1 MSFKRIVI
9 TGAPGTGKTAI
20 IKALETSG
28 FYCFH
33 EFIRSMT
40 LEAKNEQHPDSVLSN
55 PIAFV
60 NDSKQF
66 NQQLLEGRRQQ
77 YESGQEQQE
86 ALVFYD
92 RGMPDVLA
100 YMDYFQQAYESD
112 FLHACERHNY
122 DHIFLLP
129 PWEAIYV
136 QDNERLETY
145 KQATEIHE
153 HLKHTYVSLG
163 YDVKEVPFGTVPERI
178 WFIEN
183 HLNHSRE

>member
-86 ALVFYD
+86 ALVFYA
-92 RGMPDVLA
+92 RCA
-100 YMDYFQQAYESD
+100 S
-112 FLHACERHNY
+112 LHGL
-122 DHIFLLP
+122 FS
-129 PWEAIYV
+129 
-136 QDNERLETY
+136 T
-145 KQATEIHE
+145 
-153 HLKHTYVSLG
+153 SL
-163 YDVKEVPFGTVPERI
+163 
-178 WFIEN
+178 
-183 HLNHSRE
+183 

>member
-1 MSFKRIVI
+1 LNFKRIVI

-40 LEAKNEQHPDSVLSN
+40 VEAKNEQPPNSMLGN

-66 NQQLLEGRRQQ
+66 NLQLLEGRRKQ
-77 YESGQEQQE
+77 YEDGKKQEKAQ
-86 ALVFYD
+86 VFYD

-100 YMDYFQQAYESD
+100 YMDYFDQPYETD
-112 FLHACERHNY
+112 FLNACKKHNY
-122 DHIFLLP
+122 DGVFLLP

-145 KQATEIHE
+145 LQATEIHE
-153 HLKHTYVSLG
+153 HLKNTYASLG
-163 YDVKEVPFGTVPERI
+163 YVINEVPYGTVAERLA
-178 WFIEN
+178 FIKN
-183 HLNHSRE
+183 LLDMSRE

>member
-40 LEAKNEQHPDSVLSN
+40 LDAKNEQHPDTVLTN

-60 NDSKQF
+60 TDSKQF
-66 NQQLLEGRRQQ
+66 NQQLLDGRRKQ
-77 YESGQEQQE
+77 YEAAHDQKE
-86 ALVFYD
+86 ALFFYD

-100 YMDYFQQAYESD
+100 YMDYFDQVYGAD
-112 FLHACERHNY
+112 FRKDCEKHKY
-122 DHIFLLP
+122 DRIFLLP

-145 KQATEIHE
+145 EQATEIHE
-153 HLKHTYVSLG
+153 HLKNTYTVLG
-163 YDVKEVPFGTVPERI
+163 YDVKEIPFGTVPERI
-178 WFIEN
+178 SFIQN
-183 HLNHSRE
+183 LLN

>member
-1 MSFKRIVI
+1 MNFKRIVI

-40 LEAKNEQHPDSVLSN
+40 LEAKNDLHPDSVLSN

-60 NDSKQF
+60 SDSKQF
-66 NQQLLEGRRQQ
+66 NQQLLEGRKKQ
-77 YESGQEQQE
+77 YEDGQKQQKAE
-86 ALVFYD
+86 VFYD

-100 YMDYFQQAYESD
+100 YMDYFDQPYEAD
-112 FLHACERHNY
+112 FLTTCKKHNY
-122 DHIFLLP
+122 DGVFLLP

-145 KQATEIHE
+145 IQATEIHE
-153 HLKHTYVSLG
+153 HLKKTYSALG
-163 YDVKEVPFGTVPERI
+163 YVLNEVPFGTVAERLA
-178 WFIEN
+178 FIKN
-183 HLNHSRE
+183 HLDMSCE

>member
-1 MSFKRIVI
+1 VNFKRIVI

-33 EFIRSMT
+33 EIIRSMT
-40 LEAKNEQHPDSVLSN
+40 LDAKTEQHPDKVLTN

-60 NDSKQF
+60 TDSKQF
-66 NQQLLEGRRQQ
+66 NQQLLEGRRKQ
-77 YESGQEQQE
+77 YEAAKEKKES
-86 ALVFYD
+86 LVFYD

-100 YMDYFQQAYESD
+100 YMDYFDQDYGKD
-112 FLHACERHNY
+112 FLKACEKHVY
-122 DHIFLLP
+122 DTVFLLP

-145 KQATEIHE
+145 TQATEIHE
-153 HLKHTYVSLG
+153 HLKHRYTVLG
-163 YDVKEVPFGTVPERI
+163 YDVKEVPFGTIPERI
-178 WFIEN
+178 SFIHN
-183 HLNHSRE
+183 LLN